1 VFDHDGFAKGQPITV
16 DDSLARVA
24 FKVENRSGE
33 AHRTQLEITG
43 ASAASYEVTADKQRL
58 QPVQTA
64 SGIRVDIPVGAAG
77 TSVTLTRR

>member
-1 VFDHDGFAKGQPITV
+1 MFDHDGFAKGQPITV